1 MVEAMD
7 PTASQALQQLI
18 VRADVAALGT
28 LHKDEPFVSMVPYA
42 LLPPG
47 VFVIHV
53 SRLATHT
60 RDMLDH
66 PGVSL
71 MVLGERDAAMPAQA
85 VPRASLQGDAR
96 PCLPEDPLYA
106 GARAAYLAR
115 FPDTEFMFGF
125 ADFSLFIVTVRAVR
139 FVAGFAQAT
148 SVPGD
153 AYASLMRSNAAQR

>member
-1 MVEAMD
+1 MVQAMD
-7 PTASQALQQLI
+7 ANQAQALQQLI
-18 VRADVAALGT
+18 LRADVAALGT

-42 LLPPG
+42 LLPQG
-47 VFVIHV
+47 AFVIHV

-71 MVLGERDAAMPAQA
+71 MVLGERAADMPAQA
-85 VPRASLQGDAR
+85 LPRASLQGDAR
-96 PCLPEDPLYA
+96 PCPPDDPLYA

-125 ADFSLFIVTVRAVR
+125 ADFSLFIVTVRSVR
-139 FVAGFAQAT
+139 FVAGFAQASSLT
-148 SVPGD
+148 GD
-153 AYASLMRSNAAQR
+153 AYAALLSSPSRSA

>member
-1 MVEAMD
+1 MVQAMD
-7 PTASQALQQLI
+7 ANQAQALQQFI
-18 VRADVAALGT
+18 FRADVAALGT

-42 LLPPG
+42 LLPQG
-47 VFVIHV
+47 AFVIHV

-71 MVLGERDAAMPAQA
+71 MVLGERAADMPAQA
-85 VPRASLQGDAR
+85 LPRASLQGDAR
-96 PCLPEDPLYA
+96 PCPPDDPLYA

-125 ADFSLFIVTVRAVR
+125 ADFSLFIVTVRSVR
-139 FVAGFAQAT
+139 LVAGFAQASSLT
-148 SVPGD
+148 GD
-153 AYASLMRSNAAQR
+153 AYAALMSSPSRSA